1 MPRLRSIYS
10 LLTAL
15 EEPVLTL
22 NQGAEGAARLLRLL
36 RAAGVAHQVYQ
47 QQGSS
52 SQGLKL
58 EPMPAFHPSS
68 WPQAR
73 ATPRSPSHASK
84 PSHASSAAA

>member
-15 EEPVLTL
+15 EEPVLTRL
-22 NQGAEGAARLLRLL
+22 EEATRLLRLL

-47 QQGSS
+47 QQASS

-58 EPMPAFHPSS
+58 KPMPAFHPSS